1 MKNLDFE
8 FDILIDNLHDLQLR
22 TKWDNPETIQWTK
35 MHVEVGVPASRMP
48 AHLDFIRDPPI
59 FKWYM
64 ARLVVKKQ
72 TPKDMCYDEI
82 GLCTQNEDTILV
94 LTV

>member
-1 MKNLDFE
+1 
-8 FDILIDNLHDLQLR
+8 
-22 TKWDNPETIQWTK
+22 

-48 AHLDFIRDPPI
+48 AHLQFIMDLPI

-82 GLCTQNEDTILV
+82 GLCTQNKDTTLIL
-94 LTV
+94 TI